1 MHFNFYF
8 LRHLTSELRKKLV
21 GKTLTSCFSQNKD
34 ELVLVCGSMDSFTI
48 KATFNQDISFLTFP
62 EDFKR
67 AKKNSVDLFSELLD
81 KEVLEVEQYANERSF
96 SIHFSEG
103 HLLLFKLH
111 GRRANICLFEKD
123 SYRSMFINSMPND
136 RNLIPD
142 KLHKQIDQTEQAIL
156 AAKFDLKSLFPTFDK
171 NILSYLNRNNFENTT
186 TDEARL
192 EMLSNLIK
200 ELEDPNFYIQE
211 EATGKPLLSLLK
223 NDASQEVFKTNNP
236 IEACNQLAARYFQV
250 FLLKKEKDKAQAQ
263 IQKEIKKHSSYITKS
278 QAKLTSLTEGV
289 KNNEIADIL
298 MANLHVGLKN
308 AKTIELFDFYRNQNI
323 KIKLKPDLSMQA
335 NAEVYYRKSKNQQI
349 EINKLKQNIEEKQKQ
364 VIEAKK
370 LMEEIA
376 TAPNLKTLRR
386 TPGNNLTQGSQKNQQ
401 IPKPFIAYEIDGY
414 SVLVG
419 KNAKSNDQMLRNFTS
434 KDDLWLHARN
444 FSGSHVII
452 KNNSSG
458 QIPLITIEKAAQV
471 AAWYS
476 KGKTDTLC
484 PVIYTARKY
493 VNKPK
498 NAEPGKVVVKREEV
512 ILVNPCQNPQ

>member
-8 LRHLTSELRKKLV
+8 LRHLTNALRTKLI
-21 GKTLTSCFSQNKD
+21 GKTITSCFSQNKD
-34 ELVLVCGSMDSFTI
+34 ELVLVFGSKDSFTI

-62 EDFKR
+62 ADFKR
-67 AKKNSVDLFSELLD
+67 AKKNSVDLFSHVVN
-81 KEVLEVEQYANERSF
+81 KEVLDVEQYANERSF

-111 GRRANICLFEKD
+111 GRRANICLFEGG
-123 SYRSMFINSMPND
+123 SFRSMFINSMPND

-171 NILSYLNRNNFENTT
+171 NILSYLNRNNFENAA
-186 TDEARL
+186 TDDEKLGILA
-192 EMLSNLIK
+192 NLITA
-200 ELEDPNFYIQE
+200 LENRNFYIQE
-211 EATGKPLLSLLK
+211 EASGKPLLSLLK
-223 NDASQEVFKTNNP
+223 NDAHLEVFRTTDST
-236 IEACNQLAARYFQV
+236 EACNQLAAHYFQV
-250 FLLKKEKDKAQAQ
+250 FLLKKEKAQAQ
-263 IQKEIKKHSSYITKS
+263 AKIKKEIKKHSSYIAKS
-278 QAKLTSLTEGV
+278 KAKLTSLTEGV

-298 MANLHVGLKN
+298 MANLHLGLKST
-308 AKTIELFDFYRNQNI
+308 KTVELFDFYRNQNI

-335 NAEVYYRKSKNQQI
+335 NAEIYYRKSKNQQI
-349 EINKLKQNIEEKQKQ
+349 EINKLKQNIGEKEKQ
-364 VIEAKK
+364 VVEAEK

-376 TAPNLKTLRR
+376 SAANLKTLRR
-386 TPGNNLTQGSQKNQQ
+386 TPGNNLTQVSQKNQQ
-401 IPKPFIAYEIDGY
+401 TPKPFIAYQIDGY